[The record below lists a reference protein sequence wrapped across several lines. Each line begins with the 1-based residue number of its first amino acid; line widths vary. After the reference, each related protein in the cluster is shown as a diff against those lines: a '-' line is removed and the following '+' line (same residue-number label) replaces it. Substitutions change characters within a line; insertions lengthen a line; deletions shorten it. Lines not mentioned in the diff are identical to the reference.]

1 MNLDFLAD
9 TVRKLLFGK
18 NIEDTPTFF
27 VLLSCIPV
35 DSSERTFSLVEF
47 SRIDLVPRYRNMTRE
62 TFNTEAR
69 LFLAIFDIEEI
80 FETKE
85 EARLYL
91 ESISVETVP
100 ASDLR
105 VMWDGNGVSST
116 SRKKGLE
123 WCLYKEIRP
132 REPILRLSGI

>member
-1 MNLDFLAD
+1 
-9 TVRKLLFGK
+9 
-18 NIEDTPTFF
+18 
-27 VLLSCIPV
+27 
-35 DSSERTFSLVEF
+35 
-47 SRIDLVPRYRNMTRE
+47 MTRE